1 MVKVNSYDEG
11 CKGLKNLKYYLVLHI
26 KNLLTSDAK
35 GNMNMRREMEDI
47 KKKKKTQIKKHL
59 QSSRRGAVAKE
70 SH

>member
-1 MVKVNSYDEG
+1 MVKLNSYDEG

-47 KKKKKTQIKKHL
+47 KKKKKTK
-59 QSSRRGAVAKE
+59 
-70 SH
+70 